1 MTRIWDPLL
10 RLFHWSL
17 VISFAV
23 AWVASENADSLHEW
37 SGYAAAAII
46 GVRLIWGLI
55 GPQYARFS
63 QFVKGPQTVISY
75 MKEMRDGGEKRYLG
89 HNPAGGA
96 MVMALLVVLLAT
108 AGTGWLLTWPQ
119 YSTHDGLMSNLHGA
133 AANIMMTL
141 VIVHVGGVFL
151 ASWRHKENLA
161 RAMVTGD
168 KRAAEPDDI
177 T

>member
-23 AWVASENADSLHEW
+23 AWISSDNAGMIHHW
-37 SGYAAAAII
+37 AGYAAAAIV
-46 GVRLIWGLI
+46 GVRLIWGLV
-55 GPQYARFS
+55 GPHYARFS
-63 QFVKGPQTVISY
+63 QFVKRPQTVIDY
-75 MKEMRDGGEKRYLG
+75 MKDMRDGREKRYVG

-96 MVMALLVVLLAT
+96 MVIALLLTLLAT

-119 YSTHDGLMSNLHGA
+119 YSSHDGLMSNIHGGI
-133 AANIMMTL
+133 ANILMTL
-141 VIVHVGGVFL
+141 VLVHLGGVFL

-168 KRAAEPDDI
+168 KRAAEPGDI
-177 T
+177 A